1 MDFTNSGFKLYDIDG
16 KLLEENK
23 EKPSDV
29 PHFQNFADA
38 VREGKPLVQPIEEGQ
53 ISTML
58 CHLAN
63 IAYRTDGAVKVDPAT
78 GKLAEGEAG
87 QEFWAREKYRDTWAD
102 M

>member
-1 MDFTNSGFKLYDIDG
+1 MKEIINIDIDED
-16 KLLEENK
+16 LNMV
-23 EKPSDV
+23 DVTIRV

-38 VREGKPLVQPIEEGQ
+38 VREGKPLIQPIEEGQ

-58 CHLAN
+58 CHLGN

-78 GKLAEGEAG
+78 GNLAEGEAG
-87 QEFWAREKYRDTWAD
+87 QELWAREKYRDTWAD